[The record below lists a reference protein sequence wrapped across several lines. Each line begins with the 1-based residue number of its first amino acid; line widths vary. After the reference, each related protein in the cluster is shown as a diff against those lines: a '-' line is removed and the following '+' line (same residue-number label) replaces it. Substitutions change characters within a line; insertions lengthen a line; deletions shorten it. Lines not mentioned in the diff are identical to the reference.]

1 MCRALTLS
9 TSKRDQNTPNAATAK
24 QPIIGGNLKTGLEKL
39 TRAVERGV
47 DRQILS
53 AQVRTYGTPPSSSQS
68 SEQTT
73 NIGSCNTKPII

>member
-1 MCRALTLS
+1 MCRALDLS
-9 TSKRDQNTPNAATAK
+9 AAKRDPNTTITAATE
-24 QPIIGGNLKTGLEKL
+24 QPTISGNLKTGLEKL

-53 AQVRTYGTPPSSSQS
+53 AQVRAYGTPPSPSLF

-73 NIGSCNTKPII
+73 NIGSCNATPIV

>member
-9 TSKRDQNTPNAATAK
+9 AAKREENTPNTTLAK
-24 QPIIGGNLKTGLEKL
+24 QPTIGGNLKIGLEKL

-53 AQVRTYGTPPSSSQS
+53 AQVRAYGTPPSTSS

-73 NIGSCNTKPII
+73 NIGSCNANPII